1 MWVPPFVF
9 IGPQAPLPGGGQR
22 SGLVGTPPEVG
33 VRTGPQ
39 ASSTE
44 VQHGWLRLDPA
55 PHMLLVLWGWG
66 SQQSTWETSG
76 LTVEGEKPQASF
88 L

>member
-9 IGPQAPLPGGGQR
+9 IGPQAPLPVGGQR

-55 PHMLLVLWGWG
+55 PHV
-66 SQQSTWETSG
+66 SG
-76 LTVEGEKPQASF
+76 LVGVGVPAEHAGDLRPRRGR
-88 L
+88 